1 MARITGEDILKI
13 ALANPDVIVPA
24 EALETGKEKASKSKY
39 HNVRCEWDGMKF
51 DSKKEMAR
59 YADLRLL
66 ELTGHISQLKVQP
79 VYILTAGVKYKG
91 DFQYIENGK
100 TICEDVKGM
109 KKGKGKTRGTLT
121 RVFINKWKQV
131 QELYPSIEFRI
142 ISK

>member
-1 MARITGEDILKI
+1 MAKITGEDILKI
-13 ALANPDVIVPA
+13 ALANPDVIVPP
-24 EALETGKEKASKSKY
+24 EALEATGKVKKRSKYGNVPCEFMGLKFASKAES
-39 HNVRCEWDGMKF
+39 R
-51 DSKKEMAR
+51 R
-59 YADLRLL
+59 YGELRLL
-66 ELTGHISQLKVQP
+66 ELNKEISQLEVQP
-79 VYILTAGVKYKG
+79 VYVLTGGVKYKG
-91 DFQYIENGK
+91 DFQYVENSK

>member
-1 MARITGEDILKI
+1 MAKITGEDILKI
-13 ALANPDVIVPA
+13 ALANPDVIVPP
-24 EALETGKEKASKSKY
+24 EALEAGKAKASKSKY

-100 TICEDVKGM
+100 TICEDVKSGE
-109 KKGKGKTRGTLT
+109 KAGKGTQT
-121 RVFINKWKQV
+121 RVFLNKWKQAKV
-131 QELYPSIEFRI
+131 LYPQIEFRI
-142 ISK
+142 FS